1 MPGTIATLLLIAY
14 AVASPVSLAMYW
26 WDKRSAKKKRWRTK
40 EKTLHTVDVLGGWP
54 GGLLAQR
61 LFRHKNRKGP
71 FQLVFW
77 MTVLLH
83 VLLWLALAFWWTTR

>member
-14 AVASPVSLAMYW
+14 AVASPVAIALYW
-26 WDKRSAKKKRWRTK
+26 RDKRSARKGGWRTK
-40 EKTLHTVDVLGGWP
+40 EKTLHTVDLVGGWP
-54 GGLLAQR
+54 GGLIAQR
-61 LFRHKNRKGP
+61 LFGHKNRKGT

-83 VLLWLALAFWWTTR
+83 VMVWLGLAFWWTTR